1 MSTPTQPA
9 AAPAAPAEPGV
20 AAVPANEGA
29 AFLREMIT
37 AGQQPGGGQR
47 PPVAVQPAPYE
58 PVQPAPSTQPPVA
71 PPVQPPATP
80 PVVQPPV
87 APPQPPA
94 PPPPIPA
101 TIDFS
106 QRYSG
111 QNPEDP
117 AAQLVEAPA
126 LPPEQQVTQP
136 QNLNEQQN
144 HAWAAIRAQSNANRR
159 AAEEYRTKYN
169 QVVELSKK
177 FQDEKAGFA
186 QQLAAKDAE
195 IAKLQDDIG
204 RVDLARSQAF
214 RDKYDAP
221 IQQVHAEMVTQLK
234 HAGYPEEDADSLSRQ
249 IMSTPREQLPDL
261 LKDLPA
267 HMQGILMVK
276 AEAADGLMVARD
288 QAIEDWRTSAE
299 GLAAVQERGAGILTA
314 QHVDKMVQRATEI
327 VHAMPLSTMPPA
339 YQVTD
344 PMFAADRTAKEQA
357 FRSWVL
363 NAPEEQKYAA
373 MLEGFMAPKTYEM
386 LEQTMR
392 ENHQLR
398 SVLMARGMLSAP
410 PVVSAPSV
418 PSAPAPAPAPVPAP
432 TVKDNGF
439 SEAPGVHMAEGF
451 VSEILSPLMGAE
463 VPGVQQV

>member
-37 AGQQPGGGQR
+37 AGQQPGGGQQ

-58 PVQPAPSTQPPVA
+58 PVQPT

-80 PVVQPPV
+80 SAPPVPPLVQPPPV
-87 APPQPPA
+87 VPPQPPT
-94 PPPPIPA
+94 PPPPAPA
-101 TIDFS
+101 PIDFS

-117 AAQLVEAPA
+117 TAQLAEAPA

-204 RVDLARSQAF
+204 RVDLTRSQAF

-234 HAGYPEEDADSLSRQ
+234 HAGYSEEDADSLSRQ
-249 IMSTPREQLPDL
+249 VMSTPREQLPDL

-276 AEAADGLMVARD
+276 AEAADGLLTARD

-344 PMFAADRTAKEQA
+344 PVFAADRTAKEQA

-392 ENHQLR
+392 ENQQLR
-398 SVLMARGMLSAP
+398 SVLMARGRLSAP
-410 PVVSAPSV
+410 PVAPAPSV
-418 PSAPAPAPAPVPAP
+418 PPAPAPAPAPVPAP

-451 VSEILSPLMGAE
+451 VSEVLAPFMGVGSPGA
-463 VPGVQQV
+463 QQV